1 MHSNTVDF
9 FFLLRVLIDVLIGF
23 GSVADNQNQ
32 NLHSTK
38 PFRAMWTSQVD
49 FDFSFSFV
57 WKLYMKMAS
66 STVFTVF
73 EYSKPKGLH
82 FSHFLFEL

>member
-1 MHSNTVDF
+1 MHSNTVD

-49 FDFSFSFV
+49 FSFSFSFV

>member
-1 MHSNTVDF
+1 MHSNTVDV
-9 FFLLRVLIDVLIGF
+9 FLLRVLIDVLIGF

-38 PFRAMWTSQVD
+38 PFRSMWNSQVD

-66 STVFTVF
+66 STLFAVF
-73 EYSKPKGLH
+73 EYSKQKGLH